1 MMALREQR
9 GCLRHPERSTR
20 DMLNDSTV
28 NTAQLL
34 LHVEMGFSMPLTLHR
49 LMFSA
54 IEDVGEKETKAR
66 WGNLKNLVF
75 FIFKFLM
82 KVY

>member
-54 IEDVGEKETKAR
+54 IEDVRGEKLKQGGETK
-66 WGNLKNLVF
+66 KNLVY